1 MERRGD
7 MKAKDLINIALLAG
21 VGYVLYKHFG
31 TGTSWGQSLPFG
43 LGPMMGIQGLGCVG
57 CPSAGVG
64 CSSCGLG
71 VIAPTPYLS
80 GRSRA
85 TNGVPTLAERLIV
98 Q

>member
-43 LGPMMGIQGLGCVG
+43 LGPMMGIQGLGC
-57 CPSAGVG
+57 PSCAD
-64 CSSCGLG
+64 CTGLG

-85 TNGVPTLAERLIV
+85 TSGVPTLAERLIV